1 MIDRIMKNNQIH
13 PDSVKT
19 RMRYRGP
26 IESYKYNRFLADTIR
41 DIKTLE
47 NKLNETSDRMGL
59 YLTQYIYGEDIERE
73 TSSNKFQ
80 KLSIE
85 ELNYQIN
92 QI

>member
-1 MIDRIMKNNQIH
+1 MIDRVMKNNQIH

-41 DIKTLE
+41 DVQTLE
-47 NKLNETSDRMGL
+47 RKLNETSDRMEM
-59 YLTQYIYGEDIERE
+59 YLTQYIYGEGIERN
-73 TSSNKFQ
+73 TSYSKIQ
-80 KLSIE
+80 KQSIE